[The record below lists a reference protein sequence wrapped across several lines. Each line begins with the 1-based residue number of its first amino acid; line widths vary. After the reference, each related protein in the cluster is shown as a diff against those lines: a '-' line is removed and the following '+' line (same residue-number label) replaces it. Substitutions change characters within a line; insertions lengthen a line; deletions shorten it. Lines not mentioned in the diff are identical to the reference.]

1 MSKDIIDI
9 EAALKLRGF
18 FFRISSRIR
27 GYRVGIHKSFH
38 KGISPDFME
47 YKEYSQG
54 DELRHID
61 WRLYGR
67 LDRLYVK
74 KFEDEVNLNW
84 YILIDGS
91 GSMGYASK
99 EVSKFDYAVRLS
111 ATLAYLLL
119 KQGDSVGIVD
129 FSDKEV
135 DIILPR
141 SGTASLIYILEKLKS
156 LRPGGKSSLKEAVLK
171 TVGRI
176 NMDSVFVLVS
186 DFLMDLELI
195 EESIK
200 LTRAVGK
207 DTIAIH
213 VIDPDEIEFNF
224 DGSIEFEDMEED
236 IKVLVETEGFRDTYK
251 KRVEE
256 FIQKLRLICRKNG
269 SRYVLSPSNIP
280 IGDVLIQISDK

>member
-1 MSKDIIDI
+1 MPKDIVDT
-9 EAALKLRGF
+9 EATLKLEGF
-18 FFRISSRIR
+18 SFRISPRVR
-27 GYRVGIHKSFH
+27 GLRAGIHKSFH

-84 YILIDGS
+84 CVLIDKS

-99 EVSKFDYAVRLS
+99 ETSKFDYAIRLS

-119 KQGDSVGIVD
+119 KQGDGVGVTD
-129 FSDKEV
+129 FSDGSV
-135 DIILPR
+135 DVILPR
-141 SGTASLIYILEKLKS
+141 SGTANLTPIVEKLKS
-156 LRPGGKSSLKEAVLK
+156 LSPGGKGALKEAVLK
-171 TVGRI
+171 TIERI
-176 NMDSVFVLVS
+176 KMDSVFVLIS
-186 DFLMDLELI
+186 DFLMDFEPI

-200 LTRAVGK
+200 LIRAAGREA
-207 DTIAIH
+207 IAIH
-213 VIDPDEIEFNF
+213 VLDPDEIDFNF

-236 IKVLVETEGFRDTYK
+236 IKVLVDTGGFRNIYR

-256 FIQKLRLICRKNG
+256 FIQKLKFICHKNR
-269 SRYVLSPSNIP
+269 SRYVLSPSNAP
-280 IGDVLIQISDK
+280 IEDVLIQISNK

>member
-1 MSKDIIDI
+1 MPKDIVDI
-9 EAALKLRGF
+9 EAVSKLKGFSFRVSPRVRGLRT
-18 FFRISSRIR
+18 
-27 GYRVGIHKSFH
+27 GIHKSFH

-54 DELRHID
+54 DEPRHID

-84 YILIDGS
+84 CMLIDKS
-91 GSMGYASK
+91 GSMGYTSEETSK
-99 EVSKFDYAVRLS
+99 LDYAVRLS

-119 KQGDSVGIVD
+119 KQGDSVGITD
-129 FSDKEV
+129 FSDKGV

-141 SGTASLIYILEKLKS
+141 LGITSITPIVEKLKS
-156 LRPGGKSSLKEAVLK
+156 LSHGGKGALKEAVLK
-171 TVGRI
+171 TMERI
-176 NMDSVFVLVS
+176 KTDSVFVLVS

-200 LTRAVGK
+200 LIRATGR

-213 VIDPDEIEFNF
+213 VLDPNEIDFNF

-236 IKVLVETEGFRDTYK
+236 IKVFVEAGGFRNIYRGK
-251 KRVEE
+251 VEE
-256 FIQKLRLICRKNG
+256 FIQQLKLICHENR
-269 SRYVLSPSNIP
+269 SRYVLSPSNAP
-280 IGDVLIQISDK
+280 IEDALIRISDK

>member
-1 MSKDIIDI
+1 MPKDIVNL

-18 FFRISSRIR
+18 SFRTSSRIKGLR
-27 GYRVGIHKSFH
+27 TGIHKSSH

-67 LDRLYVK
+67 LDRLNVK
-74 KFEDEVNLNW
+74 KFEDEVDLRW
-84 YILIDGS
+84 CLLIDKS

-99 EVSKFDYAVRLS
+99 ETSKLDYAVTLS

-119 KQGDSVGIVD
+119 KQGDNVGITF
-129 FSDKEV
+129 FSEEDI

-141 SGTASLIYILEKLKS
+141 TGTESLATIVEKLKS
-156 LRPGGKSSLKEAVLK
+156 LNPSGKGALKEAVLK
-171 TVGRI
+171 TIGKI
-176 NMDSVFVLVS
+176 KTDAVFVLVS
-186 DFLMDLELI
+186 DFLMDLEPI

-200 LTRAVGK
+200 LIRVAGK
-207 DTIAIH
+207 DAIAIH
-213 VIDPDEIEFNF
+213 VLDPDEIDFNF

-236 IKVLVETEGFRDTYK
+236 TKVLVEASDFRTIYRE
-251 KRVEE
+251 RVEE
-256 FIQKLRLICRKNG
+256 FIQKLKLICHENR
-269 SRYVLSPSNIP
+269 SRYVLSPSNAP
-280 IGDVLIQISDK
+280 IEDTLIQISDK

>member
-1 MSKDIIDI
+1 MPKDIVDI
-9 EAALKLRGF
+9 EAALKLKGF
-18 FFRISSRIR
+18 SFRISSRVR
-27 GYRVGIHKSFH
+27 GLRTGIHKSFH
-38 KGISPDFME
+38 RGISLDFME

-54 DELRHID
+54 DELKQID

-84 YILIDGS
+84 CILIDRS

-99 EVSKFDYAVRLS
+99 ETSKLDYAVRLS

-119 KQGDSVGIVD
+119 KQGDGVGITD
-129 FSDKEV
+129 FSDKDV

-141 SGTASLIYILEKLKS
+141 PGTAILTSIVERLKS
-156 LRPGGKSSLKEAVLK
+156 LSPGGKGALKEAVLK
-171 TVGRI
+171 IIERI
-176 NMDSVFVLVS
+176 KMDSVFILVS

-200 LTRAVGK
+200 LIRAAGK
-207 DTIAIH
+207 DAIAIH
-213 VIDPDEIEFNF
+213 VLDPDEIDFNF

-236 IKVLVETEGFRDTYK
+236 IKVLIEAGDFRDIYR

-256 FIQKLRLICRKNG
+256 FIQKLKLICHENR
-269 SRYVLSPSNIP
+269 SRYVLSPSNTP
-280 IGDVLIQISDK
+280 IEDALIRISDK